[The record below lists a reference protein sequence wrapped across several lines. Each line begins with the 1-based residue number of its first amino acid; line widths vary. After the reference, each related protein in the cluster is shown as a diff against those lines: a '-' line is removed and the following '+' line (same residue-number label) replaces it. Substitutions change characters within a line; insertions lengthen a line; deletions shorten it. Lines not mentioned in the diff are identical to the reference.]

1 MNFGKDINN
10 TKLYEFPQ
18 IMIFL
23 CGLTP
28 MYNNAQKRKFVYPI
42 KP

>member
-10 TKLYEFPQ
+10 TKLYKLTQ

-23 CGLTP
+23 CKLAG
-28 MYNNAQKRKFVYPI
+28 MQISQA
-42 KP
+42 KPTNL

>member
-10 TKLYEFPQ
+10 TKLYKFGQ

-23 CGLTP
+23 CKQTDSA
-28 MYNNAQKRKFVYPI
+28 AQTN
-42 KP
+42 